1 MSKDLIQLAV
11 CLAGLV
17 WFSDRWFV
25 VGAAQLAN
33 RLKMSTVVVGVLIV
47 GFGTSAPELVVSIL
61 AILEEEAAGTELAM
75 GNIVGSNVANL
86 TLVLAIPA
94 LVYPGAVK
102 FEEGTPRE
110 AYFSAIAVFLLAS
123 VLLLIDYGH
132 IEAEHGSS
140 TMTGFALLLS
150 LVILLLVVKKWGSK
164 WGGQEP
170 PEERPGINPWIR
182 TLVGLVG
189 TVIAAHF
196 LVDSATSIAEELGW
210 TTGFVGFTLV
220 ALGTSL
226 PELVTVLAAARQR
239 QSGLIIGNL
248 LGSNLLNSVGVG
260 AAIFITHGV
269 KRFEPPHNLDRISII
284 GMAGVSVLILLF
296 LKMEK
301 FLKRPSKDLID
312 RREAVILLV
321 VYSLLISRMVVTAT
335 G

>member
-1 MSKDLIQLAV
+1 MATDLIYLAV

-17 WFSDRWFV
+17 WFSDQWLV

-33 RLKMSTVVVGVLIV
+33 RLKMSTVVVGVLII

-61 AILEEEAAGTELAM
+61 AILEEGPAGTELAI

-94 LVYPGAVK
+94 LVYQGRVK
-102 FEEGTPRE
+102 FDEGTPRE
-110 AYFSAIAVFLLAS
+110 AYFSTIAVFLLAS

-132 IEAEHGSS
+132 IEVEHGSS
-140 TMTGFALLLS
+140 TMTGIALLLS
-150 LVILLLVVKKWGSK
+150 LGILLLVVTKFGSR

-170 PEERPGINPWIR
+170 PEERLWLNPWIVA
-182 TLVGLVG
+182 LIGLVG
-189 TVIAAHF
+189 TVLSAHF
-196 LVDSATSIAEELGW
+196 LVGQATSIAEQLGW
-210 TTGFVGFTLV
+210 TSGFVGFTLV

-269 KRFEPPHNLDRISII
+269 KRFEPPRDLDQFSII
-284 GMAGVSVLILLF
+284 GMAGVSALILVF
-296 LKMEK
+296 LK
-301 FLKRPSKDLID
+301 LHSKDRID

-321 VYSLLISRMVVTAT
+321 VYGLLVLRMVVSAT